1 MKIQI
6 EYQDQF
12 KRWHH
17 YQTMNNEANAYR
29 TSVTKAKST
38 NKRFR
43 LKDDEGSILDIID
56 P

>member
-1 MKIQI
+1 MKIHI

-12 KRWHH
+12 KHWKH
-17 YQTMNNEANAYR
+17 YQTMNNEANATR
-29 TSVTKAKST
+29 TAENKAKST